1 MNGHSDRLGCQ
12 VPERRTGEKG
22 REATYGHLKL
32 MAASVVTG
40 IRQALLALGRR
51 DFLIGKNQCF
61 CAELNT

>member
-1 MNGHSDRLGCQ
+1 MSCRAS
-12 VPERRTGEKG
+12 RTSPLG

-32 MAASVVTG
+32 MAASVVTR